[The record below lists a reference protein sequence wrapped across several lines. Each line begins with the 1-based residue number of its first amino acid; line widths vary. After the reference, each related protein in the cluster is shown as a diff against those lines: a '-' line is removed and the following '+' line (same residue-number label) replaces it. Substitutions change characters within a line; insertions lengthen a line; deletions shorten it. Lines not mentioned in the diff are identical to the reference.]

1 MILEKT
7 SELRLRD
14 VPETISE
21 YYASVQFQQDY
32 IRIHHLYRGAMQQA
46 AAQLDIL
53 DDEFTSVYHHSP
65 IHHVECRVK
74 SMDSLI
80 EKIQRKGMAVN
91 MDSVHKIHDIAG
103 IRVVCNYIHDVYYLR
118 RLLTCDQGF
127 RLIRQSDYIKNP
139 KPNGYRSLH
148 LIVSVPF
155 MISEG
160 KIELPVEIQ
169 LRTIAMDMWAS
180 LEHEL
185 RYKANHHF
193 TEADLQ
199 ELAHC
204 AEQLAQ
210 VDQTMQRLFLKDA
223 INTKAE

>member
-1 MILEKT
+1 
-7 SELRLRD
+7 
-14 VPETISE
+14 
-21 YYASVQFQQDY
+21 
-32 IRIHHLYRGAMQQA
+32 
-46 AAQLDIL
+46 
-53 DDEFTSVYHHSP
+53 
-65 IHHVECRVK
+65 
-74 SMDSLI
+74 MDSI
-80 EKIQRKGMAVN
+80 HKIQ
-91 MDSVHKIHDIAG
+91 DIAG

-127 RLIRQSDYIKNP
+127 RLIRESDYIKNP

-148 LIVSVPF
+148 FIVSVPF

-185 RYKANHHF
+185 RYKADHHF
-193 TEADLQ
+193 TQADLQ

-204 AEQLAQ
+204 AQQLSQ
-210 VDQTMQRLFLKDA
+210 VDETIQRLFLKA
-223 INTKAE
+223 SPK

>member
-7 SELRLRD
+7 CELRLKD
-14 VPETISE
+14 VPKTITE

-32 IRIHHLYRGAMQQA
+32 IRIHQLYRGAMQQA

-65 IHHVECRVK
+65 IHHIECRVK
-74 SMDSLI
+74 SMESLI
-80 EKIQRKGMAVN
+80 EKIQRKGLPVN
-91 MDSVHKIHDIAG
+91 MDSVHKIQDIAG

-127 RLIRQSDYIKNP
+127 HLIRESDYIKNP

-185 RYKANHHF
+185 RYKADHHF

-204 AEQLAQ
+204 AQQLSQ
-210 VDQTMQRLFLKDA
+210 VDETMQRLFLKDA
-223 INTKAE
+223 PNIKTE